1 MRRKGWWK
9 IANLTPKQKKFADE
23 YIITGNATQSAIEAG
38 YSKKY
43 ANTNAS
49 KLLQNTTIKEYIAER
64 FKQIESHKIATADE
78 VLQVLTSIIRLE
90 FTEEQQTINPLTGK
104 VETLENKPTTKDVI
118 SASKELLK
126 RYPLLNTD
134 LMRDKLVAEVAK
146 AEAEARIAQNKAD
159 KLTSDEHTDEL
170 LKALINPPV
179 KEDSHDDT
187 VQS

>member
-1 MRRKGWWK
+1 MQWKGWWK

-49 KLLQNTTIKEYIAER
+49 KLLQNTTIKEYIEER

-126 RYPLLNTD
+126 RYPTNVELKKLNLEIEKLQSQIGGNEQQD
-134 LMRDKLVAEVAK
+134 DKIAEYINMVKGVMRDG
-146 AEAEARIAQNKAD
+146 D
-159 KLTSDEHTDEL
+159 
-170 LKALINPPV
+170 
-179 KEDSHDDT
+179 
-187 VQS
+187 

>member
-1 MRRKGWWK
+1 MRWLFLYIERWWWK
-9 IANLTPKQKKFADE
+9 ITKLTPKQKRFADE

-49 KLLQNTTIKEYIAER
+49 KWLQNTTIKEYIEER

-126 RYPLLNTD
+126 RYPTNIELKKITLEIEKLQSQIGGNEQQD
-134 LMRDKLVAEVAK
+134 DKIAEYISMLKKEVRDG
-146 AEAEARIAQNKAD
+146 D
-159 KLTSDEHTDEL
+159 
-170 LKALINPPV
+170 
-179 KEDSHDDT
+179 
-187 VQS
+187 

>member
-1 MRRKGWWK
+1 MWKGRLFIIYKKWKRWWK

-126 RYPLLNTD
+126 RYPTNVELKKLNLEIEKLQSQIGGNEQQD
-134 LMRDKLVAEVAK
+134 DKIADFISMLKYEVRDG
-146 AEAEARIAQNKAD
+146 D
-159 KLTSDEHTDEL
+159 
-170 LKALINPPV
+170 
-179 KEDSHDDT
+179 
-187 VQS
+187 

>member
-1 MRRKGWWK
+1 MAFLIQRKGWWK

-64 FKQIESHKIATADE
+64 FKQIESNKIATADE
-78 VLQVLTSIIRLE
+78 VLQILTSIIRLE

-126 RYPLLNTD
+126 RYPTNIELKKITLEIEKLQSQIGGNEQQD
-134 LMRDKLVAEVAK
+134 DKIAEYINMVKGVMRDG
-146 AEAEARIAQNKAD
+146 D
-159 KLTSDEHTDEL
+159 
-170 LKALINPPV
+170 
-179 KEDSHDDT
+179 
-187 VQS
+187 

>member
-1 MRRKGWWK
+1 MAFLIQRKGWWK

-43 ANTNAS
+43 ANTNAN

-126 RYPLLNTD
+126 RYPTNIELKKITLEIEKLQSQIGGNEQQD
-134 LMRDKLVAEVAK
+134 DKIAEYINMVKGVMRDG
-146 AEAEARIAQNKAD
+146 D
-159 KLTSDEHTDEL
+159 
-170 LKALINPPV
+170 
-179 KEDSHDDT
+179 
-187 VQS
+187 